1 MLLAVIKILSAL
13 KTSSF
18 FEDIQ
23 ITQNKGEGR
32 TCATFLPNKEG
43 RVSGSNK
50 RLRGGTGK
58 SSAMSPT
65 QPWATFFFSLTFN
78 I

>member
-32 TCATFLPNKEG
+32 TCATFFPNREG
-43 RVSGSNK
+43 RVIDSKK

-65 QPWATFFFSLTFN
+65 QP
-78 I
+78 